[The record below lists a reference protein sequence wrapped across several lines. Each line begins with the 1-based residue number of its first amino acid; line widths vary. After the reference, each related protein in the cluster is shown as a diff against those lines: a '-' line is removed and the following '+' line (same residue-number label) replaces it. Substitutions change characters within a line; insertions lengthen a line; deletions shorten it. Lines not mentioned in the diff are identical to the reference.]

1 MPIVDVLFTTTDL
14 VQAPESVV
22 VIIDVLRATSTILT
36 ALHNGAKAVIP
47 VASVSEAQKTAANLS
62 TNPLLA
68 GERNAVKPAHFD
80 LGNSP
85 LEFVPDQIFNKE
97 IVLTTTNGTRA
108 VKSLESFAMVA
119 AGAFLNARAVG
130 NYINEKQNDVL
141 LYCAGSDG
149 KFSLEDALCAAQILS
164 YLENFNLSDA
174 ARWTLQ
180 GAKSYSLPVEQDSK
194 VVLAAISQ
202 SQHALRLKK
211 LGFEQDIAYCA
222 QLNKF
227 DFVPLLKHGKFRK

>member
-1 MPIVDVLFTTTDL
+1 MPVVDVFFTTTDL

-36 ALHNGAKAVIP
+36 ALQNGAKAVIP

-62 TNPLLA
+62 NPLLA

-85 LEFVPDQIFNKE
+85 LEFVPESIFNKE

-130 NYINEKQNDVL
+130 NYLNEKQNDVL

-180 GAKSYSLPVEQDSK
+180 GAKSYSLPVEQDSE

-211 LGFEQDIAYCA
+211 LGFEQDITYCA

-227 DFVPLLKHGKFRK
+227 DFVPLLKQGKFRK